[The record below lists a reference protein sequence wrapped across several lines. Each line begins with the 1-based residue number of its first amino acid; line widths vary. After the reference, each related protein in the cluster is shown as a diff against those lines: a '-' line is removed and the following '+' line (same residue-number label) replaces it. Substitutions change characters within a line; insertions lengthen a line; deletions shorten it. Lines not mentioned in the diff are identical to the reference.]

1 MSGKRQDSV
10 MDDLGVIS
18 GSANIPFADDD
29 FNGGYVVVSNNDLMS
44 ADSTSSSESY
54 RDKGDNNNKKASI
67 VDRRSVNLKVQ
78 IESNDDSSNESSD
91 SSEKK
96 DRFGPLKGSPILQRG
111 LRRNSI
117 SLPALNEVDLDA
129 LRSLHMQAT
138 DTSETDISKESIPQS
153 PVSTQTFLLETTA
166 FRTKRR
172 HSIAPLPA
180 IRLNDKEMIAN
191 EFDTQSVLSMAHS
204 TTSVGSLASLLKEKM
219 QAVPSMIRR
228 RKKPPKDFKIRAFVG
243 ILFFVIV
250 FLVGYAYIMY
260 NQKIMSTLY
269 FEKIKFTS
277 SKRLLNVFDAKGNDV
292 LSGNLGPTLNIEKAN
307 KCLLENELNDGSVC
321 WQWSSIARMYLNAD
335 DSLIPSEGASSV
347 KCYKVKWE
355 SLDDNYNPINCFNT
369 GDEHGQWYGGGLTNN
384 ADWPLERASF
394 KFSPFITGDG
404 LKHQWGNAV
413 KRYFLNS
420 KGVAIEIDEETPLYI
435 GMNEDYKS
443 QFCLKAQNDDFAF
456 FNKLTKRPVL
466 KYRICTGDDMKILH
480 HSLTQKSLWDG
491 LKEQDINIIHTM
503 LEEPVWQMEK
513 HNLTSVGITNY
524 TENVIALGFFR
535 LGHVLINENWQQKPG
550 DFELDQERFSG
561 LEDTINMLHRRGFKI
576 SLTVQPFVSTES
588 KTFAELVEKKL
599 LIFERSTERSIPA
612 LTQFKNSLS
621 DGVLD
626 VTNDKT
632 IPWLNQKL
640 DQIVQKYQ
648 VDSFYLDFGVSYDM
662 PRFYQCSQTLLNP
675 DYYKTLFTTM
685 MNGAQNLIG
694 VSGAVT
700 VPRPPAFLSLPKV
713 NSSWRGL
720 QTILTSVLSYG
731 IIGYPF
737 LMPGA
742 VGGDYT
748 IDESQSNNSIKYIEN
763 PPLPEKELYIRWLQL
778 ATFLPVLRFTILPS
792 DYRDEAVMEA
802 AKELTAVR
810 QKTVMPL
817 LKKYLSDAMNEGLPL
832 IRPLWMIDPLDA
844 ACLNVDDEFS
854 VGDELIVA
862 PIFKK
867 GQLLRDVYLPHGVW
881 KDGIDGSLR
890 KGSRSIHDY
899 RVPEDKIAYF
909 VKMPDNTRF

>member
-1 MSGKRQDSV
+1 MSAKKQDSV
-10 MDDLGVIS
+10 MDNLSVSLHSVIS

-29 FNGGYVVVSNNDLMS
+29 LNGGYVVVSNNDLMS

-54 RDKGDNNNKKASI
+54 HDKGDNNNKRPSI
-67 VDRRSVNLKVQ
+67 VDRRSVKLKVQ
-78 IESNDDSSNESSD
+78 IEANDDSSNESSD
-91 SSEKK
+91 SSEKR
-96 DRFGPLKGSPILQRG
+96 DRFGPLKGSPVMQRG

-153 PVSTQTFLLETTA
+153 PVT

-180 IRLNDKEMIAN
+180 IRLNDKEMMAN
-191 EFDTQSVLSMAHS
+191 EFDTQSMLSVAHS
-204 TTSVGSLASLLKEKM
+204 TASVGSLASLLKEKM
-219 QAVPSMIRR
+219 QAFPSMIRR

-260 NQKIMSTLY
+260 NQKIMSKLY
-269 FEKIKFTS
+269 FENIKFTS
-277 SKRLLNVFDAKGNDV
+277 NKRLLTVFDAKGNDV
-292 LSGNLGPTLNIEKAN
+292 LSGNLGPTLNIEKAH
-307 KCLLENELNDGSVC
+307 KCLLEDEKDDGSIC
-321 WQWSSIARMYLNAD
+321 WQWSKIARMYLNAD
-335 DSLIPSEGASSV
+335 YSLVPSEETSSV
-347 KCYKVKWE
+347 KCYNITWE
-355 SLDDNYNPINCFNT
+355 SLHDHYNPINCFNT
-369 GDEHGQWYGGGLTNN
+369 GEEYGQWYGGGVTNN
-384 ADWPLERASF
+384 ADWPLEKASF

-404 LKHQWGNAV
+404 LKHQWGNAI

-435 GMNEDYKS
+435 GINEDYKS

-466 KYRICTGDDMKILH
+466 KYRICTGDNMKTLH

-491 LKEQDINIIHTM
+491 LKEQDINTIHAM
-503 LEEPVWQMEK
+503 LEEPVWQMEQ

-535 LGHVLINENWQQKPG
+535 LGHVLINENWQQKLG
-550 DFELDQERFSG
+550 DFEMDEERFLG
-561 LEDTINMLHRRGFKI
+561 LEDTVNILHRRGFRI

-588 KTFAELVEKKL
+588 KSFAELVQKKL
-599 LIFERSTERSIPA
+599 LIVERSTERSIPA

-621 DGVLD
+621 GVLD
-626 VTNDKT
+626 VTNT
-632 IPWLNQKL
+632 ETVPWLNQKL
-640 DQIVQKYQ
+640 ENIVKKYQ
-648 VDSFYLDFGVSYDM
+648 INSFYLDFGVSYDI
-662 PRFYQCSQTLLNP
+662 PRFYQCSQTLVNP

-685 MNGAQNLIG
+685 MNGEQNLIG
-694 VSGAVT
+694 VSGAIA

-713 NSSWRGL
+713 NSSWQGL
-720 QTILTSVLSYG
+720 QTVLTSALSYG

-737 LMPGA
+737 IMPGA
-742 VGGDYT
+742 VGGDFV
-748 IDESQSNNSIKYIEN
+748 IDESESNITTNYIEN

-778 ATFLPVLRFTILPS
+778 ATFLPVLKFRILPS
-792 DYRDEAVMEA
+792 DYKDEMVMEA

-810 QKTVMPL
+810 QKTVTPL

-832 IRPLWMIDPLDA
+832 IRPLWMLDPLDA

-854 VGDELIVA
+854 VGNELIVA
-862 PIFKK
+862 PVLKK
-867 GQLLRDVYLPHGVW
+867 GQLSRDVYLPHGVW